1 MYIHVV
7 QPRDTIQSIA
17 DYYGISVR
25 KLILDNGIENPN
37 NLVIGQAVVIAHPKI
52 TYIVKEGDTLG
63 DIANAHNV
71 TVLQLL
77 INNPQLSDQEFIY
90 PGEVIVIKYNTRRK
104 ITIHGNAVPFINPG
118 TLRKTLP
125 YLTYLSIFN
134 YTATTA
140 GEIITYYDDTDII
153 RTAKEYGTVP
163 LMLLTSLTLKGDAN
177 IRAAY
182 DLLLNKYYQEK
193 QIENILNILR
203 EKGYYGINISCEY
216 INISTYKFYEVYLS
230 KLTSRVKKEG
240 YLVFITINPNITNI
254 RNEIIF
260 ERIDLSYLDPMA
272 NNIIF
277 MNYQWAT
284 NLNPPSPII
293 SIENINEYLNYMNQF
308 ITSEN
313 ILIGAAALGYD
324 WELPYSSGQTS
335 VNSLTLSRTIN
346 LASDVGAII
355 QFDENSQTPFFR
367 YSIQSNGNYVE
378 HIVWFIDARSINALL
393 GLVIKH
399 KLHGLGFWN
408 ITIFNPSLW
417 LTIYSQYEIEKI
429 LI

>member
-1 MYIHVV
+1 MFIHVV

-25 KLILDNGIENPN
+25 KLILDNGIKNPS
-37 NLVIGQAVVIAHPKI
+37 NLVIGQVVVIAHPKL
-52 TYIVKEGDTLG
+52 TYIVKEGDTLIN
-63 DIANAHNV
+63 IANAHNI

-104 ITIHGNAVPFINPG
+104 ITIHGNTVPYIDPG

-153 RTAKEYGTVP
+153 RTAKEYGTIP
-163 LMLLTSLTLKGDAN
+163 LMLLTTLTLKGDAN
-177 IRAAY
+177 IKAAY
-182 DLLLNKYYQEK
+182 DLLLNKDYQNK
-193 QIENILNILR
+193 QFDNILNILR
-203 EKGYYGINISCEY
+203 DKGFCGINISCEY

-230 KLTSRVKKEG
+230 KLTSRIKEEG
-240 YLVFITINPNITNI
+240 YLVFITINPNINNI

-260 ERIDLSYLDPMA
+260 ERIDFSNLDPMA
-272 NNIIF
+272 HNIIF
-277 MNYQWAT
+277 MNYEWAS
-284 NLNPPSPII
+284 NMNPPSPII
-293 SIENINEYLNYMNQF
+293 SIETINEYVDYMNQF
-308 ITSEN
+308 IVSEN
-313 ILIGAAALGYD
+313 VVIGAAALGYD
-324 WELPYSSGQTS
+324 WELPYSSGLTS
-335 VNSLTLSRTIN
+335 VNSLTLSRTIH

-355 QFDENSQTPFFR
+355 QFDENSQTPYFR
-367 YSIQSNGNYVE
+367 YSIQSNGNDVE

-393 GLVIKH
+393 GLVTKH
-399 KLHGLGFWN
+399 QLHGLGFWN
-408 ITIFNPSLW
+408 ITIFTPSLW

-429 LI
+429 LN